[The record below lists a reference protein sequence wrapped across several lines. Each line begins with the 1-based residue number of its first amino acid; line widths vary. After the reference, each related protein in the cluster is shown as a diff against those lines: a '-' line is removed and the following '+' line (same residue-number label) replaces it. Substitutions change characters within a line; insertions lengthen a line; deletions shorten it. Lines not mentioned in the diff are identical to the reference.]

1 MKFVNMTASKSVS
14 ELESNPKARLRM
26 NHDKT
31 PEPPANPP
39 RVKADPFAPKVKEN
53 KPPVRIASPAKST
66 VRGDAKAA
74 SEPSNAEILD
84 FLRRNFPSLK

>member
-1 MKFVNMTASKSVS
+1 MKFVNMTASKSAS

-31 PEPPANPP
+31 PLPAANPP
-39 RVKADPFAPKVKEN
+39 RVKPDPFAPKVKDN

-66 VRGDAKAA
+66 VRGDAKSEA
-74 SEPSNAEILD
+74 EPSNAEILD